1 MTRTEK
7 FLKNSAST
15 ALLQIITMLSG
26 FIIPR
31 VMLDIYGSEINGL
44 ISSITQFINYFML
57 VEAGLSAAVVYS
69 LYKPLAEKDYI
80 KISSIVTAAKN
91 FYNKSGYIFVGLTI
105 CLAIIYPFFVT
116 TNELSLVEVGILVLV
131 LGVSGALE
139 FFTLAKYRAILTAD
153 QKVYIISLA
162 SIIYVIVNTSIIV
175 VLSYLNV
182 NIVLVRAIALLSVF
196 LRSYLLYFFV
206 KKHYKYLNYNE
217 VPDNKALDK
226 RWDAL
231 YSQILGVF
239 HTGVPIVLATIFTD
253 LKTVS
258 VYVIFNLVLTGVNA
272 ILSVFMSGISSS
284 FGDLIVRKEQ
294 ERFQKAYID
303 FEGLYYLL
311 IAGVYAITFV
321 MIMPFV
327 NIYTQGIT
335 DTNYNMPWIGFL
347 MVLNGLMYNIKTP
360 QGMLIIAAGLYKE
373 IKWRVTLQGLIMLF
387 LGIILGYIYG
397 LEGIIIAS
405 IISNLYRDI
414 DVIFFVPK
422 YITKLPKKITVNK
435 LFVLCIIII
444 IICIPMIYIN
454 IKIDNIIIWFKVIFC
469 MILYAICIISLYLM
483 MFEKNILKDIIIRL
497 KNMRRKK

>member
-15 ALLQIITMLSG
+15 ALLQVITMLSG

-131 LGVSGALE
+131 LGVSGALD

-182 NIVLVRAIALLSVF
+182 NIVLVRAVALLSVF

-206 KKHYKYLNYNE
+206 KKHYTYLNYNE
-217 VPDNKALDK
+217 IPDNKALDK
-226 RWDAL
+226 RWNAL
-231 YSQILGVF
+231 YLQILGVF
-239 HTGVPIVLATIFTD
+239 QSGIPVVLATIFTD
-253 LKTVS
+253 LKMVS
-258 VYVIFNLVLTGVNA
+258 VYVIFNLVITGVNA

-303 FEGLYYLL
+303 FEGVYYLL
-311 IAGVYAITFV
+311 IAGVYAATFV

-335 DTNYNMPWIGFL
+335 DTNYNLPWIGFL

-360 QGMLIIAAGLYKE
+360 QGMLVIAAGLYKE
-373 IKWRVTLQGLIMLF
+373 TRWQTTTQALILLI
-387 LGIILGYIYG
+387 LGIILGHIYG
-397 LEGIIIAS
+397 LEGILIAS
-405 IISNLYRDI
+405 ILSNFYRVI
-414 DVIFFVPK
+414 DLVYFIPK
-422 YITKLPKKITVNK
+422 YVTKLPKKRTV
-435 LFVLCIIII
+435 FRIIGVFFINILIYLPMYYISIEVNTVFMWII
-444 IICIPMIYIN
+444 DLILVMIYSVF
-454 IKIDNIIIWFKVIFC
+454 IIGIYVFIF
-469 MILYAICIISLYLM
+469 
-483 MFEKNILKDIIIRL
+483 EKDIIKDVLNRL
-497 KNMRRKK
+497 QSLKKR

>member
-15 ALLQIITMLSG
+15 ALLQVITMLSG

-69 LYKPLAEKDYI
+69 LYKPLAEKDYT
-80 KISSIVTAAKN
+80 KISAIVTAAKN

-105 CLAIIYPFFVT
+105 CLAIIYPFFVI

-153 QKVYIISLA
+153 QKIYVISLA
-162 SIIYVIVNTSIIV
+162 SIVFVIINTCIIV
-175 VLSYLNV
+175 ILSYFNI
-182 NIVLVRAIALLSVF
+182 NIVLVRVIALLSVF

-206 KKHYKYLNYNE
+206 KKHYTYLNYNE
-217 VPDNKALDK
+217 IPDNSALDK

-231 YSQILGVF
+231 YLQILGVF
-239 HTGVPIVLATIFTD
+239 HTGIPIVLATIFTD
-253 LKTVS
+253 LKMIS
-258 VYVIFNLVLTGVNA
+258 VYVIFNLVLTGVNS
-272 ILSVFMSGISSS
+272 ILNIFMSGVSSS
-284 FGDLIVRKEQ
+284 FGDLIIRKEQ
-294 ERFQKAYID
+294 KRFQKAYID

-311 IAGVYAITFV
+311 IAGIYSITFV

-327 NIYTQGIT
+327 KIYTQGIT
-335 DTNYNMPWIGFL
+335 DTNYNLPWIGFL
-347 MVLNGLMYNIKTP
+347 MVLNGLMFNIKTP
-360 QGMLIIAAGLYKE
+360 QGMLVIAAGLYRETKCQTT
-373 IKWRVTLQGLIMLF
+373 IQALIMLI

-397 LEGIIIAS
+397 LEGILIAS
-405 IISNLYRDI
+405 ILSNLYRDI
-414 DVIFFVPK
+414 DLVYFIPRYV
-422 YITKLPKKITVNK
+422 TKLPKRKTIFRIMGVFFIN
-435 LFVLCIIII
+435 VLIYL
-444 IICIPMIYIN
+444 PMYYIN
-454 IKIDNIIIWFKVIFC
+454 IKVNTVFMWVIDLIFVIIYTIF
-469 MILYAICIISLYLM
+469 IIGVYIFI
-483 MFEKNILKDIIIRL
+483 FERDIIKDVLNRL
-497 KNMRRKK
+497 QSLKKR

>member
-7 FLKNSAST
+7 FLKNSAAT

-44 ISSITQFINYFML
+44 ISSINQFINYFML

-69 LYKPLAEKDYI
+69 LYKPLAEKNYT
-80 KISSIVTAAKN
+80 KISAIVTAAKN

-116 TNELSLVEVGILVLV
+116 TNELSLIEVGVLVLV
-131 LGVSGALE
+131 LGVSGTLE

-162 SIIYVIVNTSIIV
+162 SIIYVIVNTFIIV
-175 VLSYLNV
+175 ILSYLNV

-206 KKHYKYLNYNE
+206 KKHYTYLNYNE

-226 RWDAL
+226 RWSAL
-231 YSQILGVF
+231 YLQILGVF
-239 HTGVPIVLATIFTD
+239 HIGVPIVLATIFTD

-284 FGDLIVRKEQ
+284 FGDLIARKEQ
-294 ERFQKAYID
+294 ERFQRAYID

-311 IAGVYAITFV
+311 IASVYAVTFV

-335 DTNYNMPWIGFL
+335 DTNYNLPWIGFL

-360 QGMLIIAAGLYKE
+360 QGMLVIAAGLYKE
-373 IKWRVTLQGLIMLF
+373 TRWQTTTQALIMLI

-397 LEGIIIAS
+397 LEGILIAS
-405 IISNLYRDI
+405 ILSNFYRDI
-414 DVIFFVPK
+414 DLVYFIPK
-422 YITKLPKKITVNK
+422 YVTKLPKKRTV
-435 LFVLCIIII
+435 FRIIGIFFI
-444 IICIPMIYIN
+444 NILICLPVYYIN
-454 IKIDNIIIWFKVIFC
+454 IKIETVFIWIIDLIVVMVYSIF
-469 MILYAICIISLYLM
+469 IIGIYAFV
-483 MFEKNILKDIIIRL
+483 FEKDIIKDILIRL
-497 KNMRRKK
+497 QNLKKR

>member
-7 FLKNSAST
+7 FLRNSAST
-15 ALLQIITMLSG
+15 ALLQIITMVSG
-26 FIIPR
+26 FIIPK

-69 LYKPLAEKDYI
+69 LYKPLAEKDYT

-116 TNELSLVEVGILVLV
+116 TNELSLIEVGILVLV

-162 SIIYVIVNTSIIV
+162 SIIYVILNTFIIV

-206 KKHYKYLNYNE
+206 KKYYTYLNYNE

-226 RWDAL
+226 RWNAL
-231 YSQILGVF
+231 YLQILGVF
-239 HTGVPIVLATIFTD
+239 HTGIPVVLATVFTD
-253 LKTVS
+253 LKMVS
-258 VYVIFNLVLTGVNA
+258 VYVVFNLVITGVNS
-272 ILSVFMSGISSS
+272 ILNVFMSGISSS
-284 FGDLIVRKEQ
+284 FGDLIIRKEQ
-294 ERFQKAYID
+294 KRFQKAYID

-311 IAGVYAITFV
+311 IAGIYAITFV

-327 NIYTQGIT
+327 KVYTLGIT
-335 DTNYNMPWIGFL
+335 DTNYNLPWIGFL
-347 MVLNGLMYNIKTP
+347 MVLNGLMFNIKTP
-360 QGMLIIAAGLYKE
+360 QGMLVIAAGLYKE
-373 IKWRVTLQGLIMLF
+373 TRWQTTTQALIMLI
-387 LGIILGYIYG
+387 LGIVLGYMHG
-397 LEGIIIAS
+397 LEGILIAS
-405 IISNLYRDI
+405 ILSNLYRDI
-414 DVIFFVPK
+414 DLVYFIPK
-422 YITKLPKKITVNK
+422 HVTKLPKKKTIFRIIGVFFIN
-435 LFVLCIIII
+435 VL
-444 IICIPMIYIN
+444 ICLPMYYIN
-454 IKIDNIIIWFKVIFC
+454 IEVDTVFMWIVDLILVMIYTIFIIGVYIF
-469 MILYAICIISLYLM
+469 I
-483 MFEKNILKDIIIRL
+483 FERDIIKDVLNRL
-497 KNMRRKK
+497 QSLKKR

>member
-15 ALLQIITMLSG
+15 ALLQVITMLSG

-80 KISSIVTAAKN
+80 KISAIVTAAKN

-105 CLAIIYPFFVT
+105 CLAISYPFFVT

-175 VLSYLNV
+175 ILSYLNV

-206 KKHYKYLNYNE
+206 KKHYTYLNYNE

-226 RWDAL
+226 RWSAL
-231 YSQILGVF
+231 YLQILGVF
-239 HTGVPIVLATIFTD
+239 HTGIPIVLATVFTD
-253 LKTVS
+253 LKMVS

-272 ILSVFMSGISSS
+272 ILNIFMSGISSS
-284 FGDLIVRKEQ
+284 FGDLIARKEQ
-294 ERFQKAYID
+294 ERFQSAYID

-311 IAGVYAITFV
+311 IAGIYAITFV
-321 MIMPFV
+321 MIMPFI

-335 DTNYNMPWIGFL
+335 DTNYNLPWIGFL
-347 MVLNGLMYNIKTP
+347 MVLNGLMLNIKTP
-360 QGMLIIAAGLYKE
+360 QGMLVIAAGLYKE
-373 IKWRVTLQGLIMLF
+373 TRWQTTTQASIMLI

-397 LEGIIIAS
+397 LEGILIAS
-405 IISNLYRDI
+405 ILSNFYRDI
-414 DVIFFVPK
+414 DLVYFIPK
-422 YITKLPKKITVNK
+422 HVTKLPKKRTVFRIIGIFFINIVICLPIHYIDIK
-435 LFVLCIIII
+435 INTVYMWIIILI
-444 IICIPMIYIN
+444 LVMIYSIF
-454 IKIDNIIIWFKVIFC
+454 IIGIYTFIFESD
-469 MILYAICIISLYLM
+469 II
-483 MFEKNILKDIIIRL
+483 KDILNRL
-497 KNMRRKK
+497 QNLKKR

>member
-15 ALLQIITMLSG
+15 ALLQVITMLSG

-31 VMLDIYGSEINGL
+31 VMLDIYGSDINGL

-162 SIIYVIVNTSIIV
+162 SIIYIIVNTSIIV

-206 KKHYKYLNYNE
+206 KKHYTYLNYNE

-226 RWDAL
+226 RWNAL
-231 YSQILGVF
+231 YLQVLGVF
-239 HTGVPIVLATIFTD
+239 QSGIPVVLATIFTD
-253 LKTVS
+253 LKMVS
-258 VYVIFNLVLTGVNA
+258 VYVIFNLVITGVNA

-311 IAGVYAITFV
+311 IAGVYAVTFV

-335 DTNYNMPWIGFL
+335 DTNYNLPWIGFL
-347 MVLNGLMYNIKTP
+347 MVLNGLMYNVKTP
-360 QGMLIIAAGLYKE
+360 QGMLVIAAGLYKE
-373 IKWRVTLQGLIMLF
+373 TRWQTTIQALIILI
-387 LGIILGYIYG
+387 LGIVLGYIYG
-397 LEGIIIAS
+397 LEGILIAS
-405 IISNLYRDI
+405 ILSNLYRNI
-414 DVIFFVPK
+414 DLVYFIPK
-422 YITKLPKKITVNK
+422 YVTNLPKKKTIFRIIGVFFINVLICLPMYYIHIEVDTVFMWIVD
-435 LFVLCIIII
+435 LILV
-444 IICIPMIYIN
+444 MIYSIF
-454 IKIDNIIIWFKVIFC
+454 IIGVYIF
-469 MILYAICIISLYLM
+469 I
-483 MFEKNILKDIIIRL
+483 FERDIIKDVLNRL
-497 KNMRRKK
+497 QNLKKR

>member
-7 FLKNSAST
+7 FLRNSAST
-15 ALLQIITMLSG
+15 ALLQVITMLSG

-44 ISSITQFINYFML
+44 ISSISQFINYFML

-69 LYKPLAEKDYI
+69 LYKPLAENNYT
-80 KISSIVTAAKN
+80 KISAIVTAAKN

-116 TNELSLVEVGILVLV
+116 TSELSLLEVGILVLV

-153 QKVYIISLA
+153 QKVYIISIA
-162 SIIYVIVNTSIIV
+162 SIMYVIVNTFIIV

-196 LRSYLLYFFV
+196 LRSFLLYFFV
-206 KKHYKYLNYNE
+206 KKHYTYLNYDE
-217 VPDNKALDK
+217 VPDNKALSK

-231 YSQILGVF
+231 YLQVLGVF
-239 HTGVPIVLATIFTD
+239 QSGIPVVLATIFTD
-253 LKTVS
+253 LKMVS

-284 FGDLIVRKEQ
+284 FGDLIVRKEK

-311 IAGVYAITFV
+311 IAGVYAVTFV

-335 DTNYNMPWIGFL
+335 DTNYNLPWIGFL
-347 MVLNGLMYNIKTP
+347 MVLNGLMFNIKTP
-360 QGMLIIAAGLYKE
+360 QGMLVIAAGLYKE
-373 IKWRVTLQGLIMLF
+373 TRWQTTTQALILLI
-387 LGIILGYIYG
+387 LGISLGYIYG
-397 LEGIIIAS
+397 LEGILIAS
-405 IISNLYRDI
+405 ILSNLYRII
-414 DVIFFVPK
+414 DLIYFTSK
-422 YITKLPKKITVNK
+422 YVTKLPKKRTV
-435 LFVLCIIII
+435 FRIIGVFFINI
-444 IICIPMIYIN
+444 LIYLPMYYIN
-454 IKIDNIIIWFKVIFC
+454 IEVNTIFMWIIDLILVMIYSIFIIGIYVFIFERD
-469 MILYAICIISLYLM
+469 II
-483 MFEKNILKDIIIRL
+483 KDILNRL
-497 KNMRRKK
+497 LNLKKR